1 MSKKKNGRIAVP
13 YLLTIFI
20 GLILVGGAAIFIYSY
35 FELGKED
42 GLKEPIARA
51 SLSATYEDS
60 HTILY
65 ILDMPEEEKSSSTF
79 IMMRSV
85 PKEKKLLFV
94 GVPSNSIAVIDDKQT
109 SLKQTYE
116 RGGADAAVTF
126 TEQVFGVDIDRYMIF
141 NEEAFLKLCDI
152 AGGVSYA
159 INEDIPGIEQT
170 YNEQYLSGNKILKV
184 ITYPLFSGGEEQRAY
199 TASSLI
205 SAMINQADGK
215 RLSDNLDSSFNSIV
229 NLTNTNITAVDYKNK
244 KKGIKYM
251 LENGSVIARFRLVN
265 GTSSSGSFIIDKS
278 FGEEMIKEYFKEP
291 ETEE

>member
-244 KKGIKYM
+244 KRASNICLKTA
-251 LENGSVIARFRLVN
+251 LLSPASDL
-265 GTSSSGSFIIDKS
+265 S
-278 FGEEMIKEYFKEP
+278 
-291 ETEE
+291 TEHLPQAHLLSINHSAKK